1 MYWKVDTGIK
11 KYIKNIKM
19 DEKRKK
25 WSASLIRDIVDC
37 IRDQEGNR
45 IIPIIGQGAYQV
57 VDDDIK
63 YSIQQ
68 FIVKKVL
75 ENEKIP
81 LQPTED
87 ILDKYSNGY
96 RGMTELSKLCS
107 ENRLTLQ
114 RQIKELFSD
123 NANVRKISID
133 SDVLTFLERGE
144 FPLILTTCNFRWL
157 ENHVTWQGRDYSVIA
172 YRTGKDQDIK
182 MEDGR
187 NVVPAIFH
195 LFGYVGQDR
204 NVVITE
210 NDFLRYLHCIQDTN
224 TRPERLKK
232 YLENKYILSLG
243 CEIPDWTFR
252 FLLYSLKE
260 KDGKLGGMSEEDVFD
275 GGALSKAMDENL
287 YSFLSNINYFP
298 SQNINEF
305 LKDVNEQLKPEKKP
319 SVFLSVNSDEYEL
332 GEQVK
337 QILSSKFNVWFF
349 KYNGGVQYWKDIE
362 EGIYKCDYFLPLTTS
377 ITIDKMLDDK
387 SKIDN
392 REAGV
397 ITEMRLALK
406 HKTEDLGE
414 KKYCFPLL
422 HKISRGLL
430 IKALE
435 MGKCPDLKSLFFA
448 PEGNEHIMIPIE
460 ELTAEK
466 VWKHI
471 MR

>member
-1 MYWKVDTGIK
+1 M
-11 KYIKNIKM
+11 NR
-19 DEKRKK
+19 KR
-25 WSASLIRDIVDC
+25 WSASLIRDIVDS
-37 IRDQEGNR
+37 IQDSEGNR
-45 IIPIIGQGAYQV
+45 IIPIIGQGVYQV
-57 VDDDIK
+57 NDNGKD

-68 FIVKKVL
+68 FIIKTVL

-81 LQPTED
+81 LEPTESN
-87 ILDKYSNGY
+87 IKEYSNGY

-107 ENRLTLQ
+107 GNGLTLL

-123 NANVRKISID
+123 KVNTGKISMD
-133 SDVLTFLERGE
+133 PDVLTFLERGD

-157 ENHVTWQGRDYSVIA
+157 ESHITWHGNDYSVIP

-187 NVVPAIFH
+187 IIAPAIFH

-260 KDGKLGGMSEEDVFD
+260 KEGKLGGVSGEDMFD
-275 GGALSKAMDENL
+275 GGALSKAMDDNL
-287 YSFLSNINYFP
+287 YSFLSNISYFP

-305 LKDVNEQLKPEKKP
+305 LKDVNDQLEPENKPT
-319 SVFLSVNSDEYEL
+319 VFLSVNSDEYDL
-332 GEQVK
+332 GERVK
-337 QILSSKFNVWFF
+337 QILSPKFDVWFF
-349 KYNGGVQYWKDIE
+349 KYNGGVQYWKDIK
-362 EGIYKCDYFLPLTTS
+362 EGIYKCDYFIPLTTS
-377 ITIDKMLDDK
+377 ITIDKMFDDK
-387 SKIDN
+387 ANIDN
-392 REAGV
+392 SEGGV

-406 HKTEDLGE
+406 HKTEDLGT

-422 HKISRGLL
+422 HGITRSLL

-435 MGKCPDLKSLFFA
+435 RGNCSDLEPLFFA
-448 PEGNEHIMIPIE
+448 DEGNAHIEIPIE

>member
-1 MYWKVDTGIK
+1 
-11 KYIKNIKM
+11 M

-287 YSFLSNINYFP
+287 YSFLSNIN
-298 SQNINEF
+298 
-305 LKDVNEQLKPEKKP
+305 
-319 SVFLSVNSDEYEL
+319 
-332 GEQVK
+332 
-337 QILSSKFNVWFF
+337 
-349 KYNGGVQYWKDIE
+349 
-362 EGIYKCDYFLPLTTS
+362 
-377 ITIDKMLDDK
+377 
-387 SKIDN
+387 
-392 REAGV
+392 
-397 ITEMRLALK
+397 
-406 HKTEDLGE
+406 
-414 KKYCFPLL
+414 
-422 HKISRGLL
+422 
-430 IKALE
+430 
-435 MGKCPDLKSLFFA
+435 
-448 PEGNEHIMIPIE
+448 
-460 ELTAEK
+460 
-466 VWKHI
+466 
-471 MR
+471 

>member
-1 MYWKVDTGIK
+1 M
-11 KYIKNIKM
+11 N
-19 DEKRKK
+19 RKK
-25 WSASLIRDIVDC
+25 WSASLIRDIVDS
-37 IRDQEGNR
+37 IQDSEGNR
-45 IIPIIGQGAYQV
+45 IIPIIGQGVYQV
-57 VDDDIK
+57 NDNGK
-63 YSIQQ
+63 EYSIQQ
-68 FIVKKVL
+68 FIIKTVL

-81 LQPTED
+81 LEPTESN
-87 ILDKYSNGY
+87 IKEYSNGY

-107 ENRLTLQ
+107 KNGLTLL

-123 NANVRKISID
+123 KANTGKISMD
-133 SDVLTFLERGE
+133 PDVLTFLERGD

-157 ENHVTWQGRDYSVIA
+157 ENYITWQGNDYSVIP

-182 MEDGR
+182 IEDGR
-187 NVVPAIFH
+187 IIAPTIFH

-260 KDGKLGGMSEEDVFD
+260 KEGKLGGVSGEDMFD
-275 GGALSKAMDENL
+275 GGALSKVMDDNL
-287 YSFLSNINYFP
+287 YSFLSNISYFP

-305 LKDVNEQLKPEKKP
+305 LKDINEQLGPEAKPT
-319 SVFLSVNSDEYEL
+319 VFLSVNSDEYDL
-332 GEQVK
+332 GERVK
-337 QILSSKFNVWFF
+337 QILSPKFNVWFF
-349 KYNGGVQYWKDIE
+349 KHNGGVQYWKDIE
-362 EGIYKCDYFLPLTTS
+362 EGIYKCDYFIPLTTS
-377 ITIDKMLDDK
+377 ITIQKMLDDK
-387 SKIDN
+387 AKIDN
-392 REAGV
+392 KEAGA

-406 HKTEDLGE
+406 HKTENLGE

-422 HKISRGLL
+422 HNISRDLL
-430 IKALE
+430 TKALK
-435 MGKCPDLKSLFFA
+435 MGNCSDLEPLFFA

-460 ELTAEK
+460 NLTAEK

>member
-1 MYWKVDTGIK
+1 
-11 KYIKNIKM
+11 
-19 DEKRKK
+19 
-25 WSASLIRDIVDC
+25 
-37 IRDQEGNR
+37 
-45 IIPIIGQGAYQV
+45 
-57 VDDDIK
+57 
-63 YSIQQ
+63 
-68 FIVKKVL
+68 
-75 ENEKIP
+75 
-81 LQPTED
+81 
-87 ILDKYSNGY
+87 
-96 RGMTELSKLCS
+96 MTELSKLCS
-107 ENRLTLQ
+107 KNGLTLL

-123 NANVRKISID
+123 KANTGKISMD
-133 SDVLTFLERGE
+133 PDVLTFLERGD

-157 ENHVTWQGRDYSVIA
+157 ENYITWQGNDYSVIP

-182 MEDGR
+182 IEDGR
-187 NVVPAIFH
+187 IIAPTIFH

-260 KDGKLGGMSEEDVFD
+260 KEGKLGGVSGEDMFD
-275 GGALSKAMDENL
+275 GGALSKVMDDNL
-287 YSFLSNINYFP
+287 YSFLSNISYFP

-305 LKDVNEQLKPEKKP
+305 LKDINEQLGPEAKPT
-319 SVFLSVNSDEYEL
+319 VFLSVNSDEYDL
-332 GEQVK
+332 GERVK
-337 QILSSKFNVWFF
+337 QILSPKFNVWFF
-349 KYNGGVQYWKDIE
+349 KHNGGVQYWKDIE
-362 EGIYKCDYFLPLTTS
+362 EGIYKCDYFIPLTTS
-377 ITIDKMLDDK
+377 ITIQKMLDDK
-387 SKIDN
+387 AKIDN
-392 REAGV
+392 KEAGA

-406 HKTEDLGE
+406 HKTENLGE

-422 HKISRGLL
+422 HNISRDLL
-430 IKALE
+430 TKALK
-435 MGKCPDLKSLFFA
+435 MGNCSDLEPLFFA

-460 ELTAEK
+460 NLTAEK